1 VLEAPLGYSTLNG
14 FRGALKHFSDPKAK
28 RRLEIVKS
36 IVLTKEVNHVDENR
50 CVQCG
55 TTTSPGAK
63 YCESC
68 GALIAPKGVQTP
80 AQGPLAYQAPTYYT
94 GAPTPYQGVSIRFVA
109 ILIDYFII
117 TIIVGLLVLPFLA
130 AAVAVTTVSENVS
143 AIAWGSVAIA
153 SLIGLAIWFLYF
165 TLLEGHYGQTVG
177 KMALNIKV
185 VREADGMPIDY
196 SEAAV
201 RTVLRII
208 DGLFDYLIG
217 AIFIWTSDQ
226 NQRLGDRAA
235 HTVVVSK

>member
-109 ILIDYFII
+109 ILIDYLII
-117 TIIVGLLVLPFLA
+117 GIIVGLVALPFLA
-130 AAVAVTTVSENVS
+130 AAVAATAVSENVS
-143 AIAWGSVAIA
+143 TIAWGSIALA

-165 TLLEGHYGQTVG
+165 TLLEGRYGQTIG

-185 VREADGMPIDY
+185 VREEDGMPIDY

-217 AIFIWTSDQ
+217 AIFIWTSEKM
-226 NQRLGDRAA
+226 QRLGDRAA

>member
-1 VLEAPLGYSTLNG
+1 
-14 FRGALKHFSDPKAK
+14 
-28 RRLEIVKS
+28 
-36 IVLTKEVNHVDENR
+36 VNHVDENR
-50 CVQCG
+50 CAQCG
-55 TTTSPGAK
+55 TVTSPGAK

-68 GALIAPKGVQTP
+68 GAQVAPQGMQPP
-80 AQGPLAYQAPTYYT
+80 ALGPLAYQAPAYYT
-94 GAPTPYQGVSIRFVA
+94 GAPTPYQGVAIRFVA

-117 TIIVGLLVLPFLA
+117 TIIAGLLVLPFFA
-130 AAVAVTTVSENVS
+130 AAVAVSAVSENVS
-143 AIAWGSVAIA
+143 TIAWGSVVIA
-153 SLIGLAIWFLYF
+153 SLLGVVIWFLYF
-165 TLLEGHYGQTVG
+165 TLLEGHYGQTIG

-201 RTVLRII
+201 RTILRII

-217 AIFIWTSDQ
+217 AIFIWTSDK

>member
-1 VLEAPLGYSTLNG
+1 M
-14 FRGALKHFSDPKAK
+14 
-28 RRLEIVKS
+28 
-36 IVLTKEVNHVDENR
+36 NHVDENR

-55 TTTSPGAK
+55 TATSPGAK

-80 AQGPLAYQAPTYYT
+80 SQGPPAYQAPAYYT

-117 TIIVGLLVLPFLA
+117 GIIVGLVALPFLA
-130 AAVAVTTVSENVS
+130 AAVAATVVSENLS

-153 SLIGLAIWFLYF
+153 SLIGLVIWFLYF
-165 TLLEGHYGQTVG
+165 TLLEGHYGQTIG

-185 VREADGMPIDY
+185 VRESDGLPIDY
-196 SEAAV
+196 GEAAV

-226 NQRLGDRAA
+226 QQRLGDRVA
-235 HTVVVSK
+235 HTVVVTKSSAVP

>member
-1 VLEAPLGYSTLNG
+1 L
-14 FRGALKHFSDPKAK
+14 
-28 RRLEIVKS
+28 
-36 IVLTKEVNHVDENR
+36 DENR
-50 CVQCG
+50 CEQCG
-55 TTTSPGAK
+55 TPASPGAK

-68 GALIAPKGVQTP
+68 GAPVAPQGIQP
-80 AQGPLAYQAPTYYT
+80 QAQGPLAYQAPAYYT
-94 GAPTPYQGVSIRFVA
+94 GTPTPYQGVAIRFVA

-130 AAVAVTTVSENVS
+130 AALAATAVSENVS
-143 AIAWGSVAIA
+143 TFAWGSVAIA

-177 KMALNIKV
+177 KMALSIKV
-185 VREADGMPIDY
+185 VREADGKPIDY

-208 DGLFDYLIG
+208 DGLFDYLLG

>member
-1 VLEAPLGYSTLNG
+1 MKDL
-14 FRGALKHFSDPKAK
+14 
-28 RRLEIVKS
+28 
-36 IVLTKEVNHVDENR
+36 DENQCAR
-50 CVQCG
+50 CG
-55 TTTSPGAK
+55 TPTSPGAK
-63 YCESC
+63 YCASC
-68 GALIAPKGVQTP
+68 GAQVAPQGMQPP
-80 AQGPLAYQAPTYYT
+80 AQGPLAYQAPAYYT
-94 GAPTPYQGVSIRFVA
+94 GAPTPYQGVAIRFVA

-117 TIIVGLLVLPFLA
+117 TIIAVLLVLPFLA
-130 AAVAVTTVSENVS
+130 AAVAVTAVSENVS
-143 AIAWGSVAIA
+143 NIAWGSVAIA
-153 SLIGLAIWFLYF
+153 SLMGIAIWFLYF
-165 TLLEGHYGQTVG
+165 TLLEGHYGQTIG